1 MRRQQR
7 LFVVFSAAALISSA
21 LVWLFAPHGQQLG
34 SVWVLLGKLVPF
46 FLAVEAIARLDLEL
60 VRRLN
65 LALPAVALMFAV
77 FLCYFAPRIFFL
89 SSFGTFGEV
98 YFLVITMLPFAILA
112 FVLCFRLGGAAAS
125 QCRRLA
131 YGLLLL
137 MLSGLEDLA
146 FLTINDQT
154 DPRFRS
160 IPEHWTWASHINVFF
175 GRPVT
180 KYEAYAF
187 ITVHVVAALLVLLL
201 PARWL
206 RSLRRL
212 SAQRRSGSPSV
223 AS

>member
-1 MRRQQR
+1 MRRQHR
-7 LFVVFSAAALISSA
+7 LFLVFSAAALVSAA
-21 LVWLFAPHGQQLG
+21 LVWRFAPHGQQLG
-34 SVWVLLGKLVPF
+34 SVWVLIAKLVPF
-46 FLAVEAIARLDLEL
+46 FLAVEAIVRLDPEF

-65 LALPAVALMFAV
+65 LGLLVVALTFAV

-89 SSFGTFGEV
+89 SSFGTFPEV

-112 FVLCFRLGGAAAS
+112 LVLCFRLGGAAS
-125 QCRRLA
+125 TQCRRLA

-146 FLTINDQT
+146 FLTINNQT
-154 DPRFRS
+154 DPRFKS

-175 GRPVT
+175 GGPVT
-180 KYEAYAF
+180 KYEAYGF
-187 ITVHVVAALLVLLL
+187 ITVHVLAALLVLFV

-206 RSLRRL
+206 CSLRRL
-212 SAQRRSGSPSV
+212 LPQRPSRSPSV

>member
-1 MRRQQR
+1 MRRQQH
-7 LFVVFSAAALISSA
+7 LFLFFAGASLIAGA
-21 LVWLFAPHGQQLG
+21 LVWLLAPHGQQLG
-34 SVWVLLGKLVPF
+34 SVWVLLAKLVPF
-46 FLAVEAIARLDLEL
+46 FLAVEAIVRVNADL

-65 LALPAVALMFAV
+65 LTLVVIALSFGV

-89 SSFGTFGEV
+89 SSFGTFAQV
-98 YFLVITMLPFAILA
+98 YFLVITMLPFAVLA

-131 YGLLLL
+131 YALLLL

-146 FLTINDQT
+146 FLTINHQV
-154 DPRFRS
+154 DPRFKS

-180 KYEAYAF
+180 KYEAYGF
-187 ITVHVVAALLVLLL
+187 ITVHALAAVVVLLV

-206 RSLRRL
+206 RRLRAIGAPRPSS
-212 SAQRRSGSPSV
+212 SASV
-223 AS
+223 A